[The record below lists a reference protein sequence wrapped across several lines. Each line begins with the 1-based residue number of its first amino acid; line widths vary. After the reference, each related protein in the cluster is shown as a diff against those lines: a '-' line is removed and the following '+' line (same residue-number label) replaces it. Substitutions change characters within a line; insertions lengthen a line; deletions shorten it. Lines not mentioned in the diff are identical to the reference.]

1 MQNLA
6 IFKYNKI
13 LTLTLTLILSSSRI
27 LNIRRETWEGL
38 DMFKIGA

>member
-13 LTLTLTLILSSSRI
+13 LTLTLILSSSRI